1 MFRLINQNLQ
11 GKKVLLFFLVTL
23 IIHLTMVL
31 FTISKLEAITN
42 GLKIFDLRQFGYSF
56 QEASLLINTLGKSGK
71 SIYLYQQIPLDLIYP
86 ISYGIS
92 LCLILAY
99 FLNKLGLIDSKYFT
113 LSMLPLLIAFFDYL
127 ENFCVIL
134 ILNMFPNIS
143 NNQVFLASN
152 LTIIKSIL
160 TTLYF
165 LVLIFVILKLAYQK
179 FLHKSN

>member
-1 MFRLINQNLQ
+1 MFRLIKQNLQ
-11 GKKVLLFFLVTL
+11 EKKVLLFFMVTL

-31 FTISKLEAITN
+31 FTIPKLEAITN

-56 QEASLLINTLGKSGK
+56 QEASLLINTLGESGK
-71 SIYLYQQIPLDLIYP
+71 SIYLYQQIPLDLVYP
-86 ISYGIS
+86 TSYGIS

-127 ENFCVIL
+127 ENFCIIL
-134 ILNMFPNIS
+134 ILNIFPDIS
-143 NNQVFLASN
+143 KNQVFLASN

-165 LVLIFVILKLAYQK
+165 LVLIFVLLKLAYKK